1 MRMKKRK
8 LKRAMFFEFPPE
20 VVAGGMSLS
29 IYENIGCS
37 IENYGSILTY
47 TEQLIRVES
56 ENWIVRIEGDR
67 FHIAEMDDDTLML
80 NGCVRLVEYE
90 KA

>member
-1 MRMKKRK
+1 
-8 LKRAMFFEFPPE
+8 MFFEYPPE

-47 TEQLIRVES
+47 TEHLLRLDSGRET
-56 ENWIVRIEGDR
+56 VRIEGEG